1 MCLHALAQV
10 SVRWLAEEP
19 PQEARIT
26 PLTQLPEMLPPGDFS
41 AAHAVKSGIFD
52 DEASVSL
59 KDPVK

>member
-1 MCLHALAQV
+1 M